1 MSFKDWLFTNYPA
14 ASKVQPWG
22 VLHILTLVLCIA
34 AIVGIALCLRNK
46 SKKAKRILLWVLV
59 GLILFFEIARRVI
72 NLINLSNWTLNNVL
86 YMLLPRPWCAI
97 SCWALIIAAIFKK
110 RFLYN
115 FASISALLCAII
127 FFAYPGVGFKSPY
140 LLFDDLYSIVT
151 HALLLITSIS
161 LITLGFT
168 EFRYKKFWKVAL
180 CFVVLFAYAFLEIYV
195 LKIEADPL
203 YFMPGND
210 IIEIFGFSHGLY
222 LIIYTAFLLLFVNL
236 FFIINEA
243 KRKNARTKNLKN

>member
-1 MSFKDWLFTNYPA
+1 MSFKDWLFTNYPG

-22 VLHILTLVLCIA
+22 ILHIVTLILCIS
-34 AIVGIALCLRNK
+34 AIVAIAFLFKNK
-46 SKKAKRILLWVLV
+46 NKKTKKIVLWVLV
-59 GLILFFEIARRVI
+59 GIILFFEIARRVV
-72 NLINLSNWTLNNVL
+72 NLVKTTDYSFTNIMGT
-86 YMLLPRPWCAI
+86 LLPRPWCAI
-97 SCWALIIAAIFKK
+97 SCWSLIIAAIFRK
-110 RFLYN
+110 RFLFN

-140 LLFDDLYSIVT
+140 LLFDDLYSIFT
-151 HALLLITSIS
+151 HAFLLVTSIS
-161 LITLGFT
+161 LMTLGFT

-180 CFVVLFAYAFLEIYV
+180 CFVVIFAYAFLEIYV

-210 IIEIFGFSHGLY
+210 VMDILGVGHLLY
-222 LIIYTAFLLLFVNL
+222 VVIYSVFMLLFVNL

-243 KRKNARTKNLKN
+243 KRKHTKTKNLKN